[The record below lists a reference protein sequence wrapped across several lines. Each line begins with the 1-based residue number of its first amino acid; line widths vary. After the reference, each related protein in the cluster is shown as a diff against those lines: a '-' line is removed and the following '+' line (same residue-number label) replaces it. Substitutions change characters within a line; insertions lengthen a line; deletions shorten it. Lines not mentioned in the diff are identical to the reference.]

1 MKSILL
7 LPLFSMPSGHQ
18 HVAEALRTHILQLCP
33 QAIVHKIDLLEY
45 GFGHIEKWVS
55 SLYMQWIDRSPG
67 SYGHLYQYVV
77 GRNKPAA
84 NVYAIYRILFLQ
96 TLGEIIAKTKPDII
110 FCTHSLPS
118 YLCGQLKKQKRLNV
132 PVVNVYTDFLIHQLW
147 DCNYT
152 DIHFLPDRLA
162 SSHLLRRNEVH
173 GEIIITGIPVD
184 RTMTEGSHLRLGQ
197 SRQMKLPRRPL
208 ILIAGG
214 HAGAGGIEQILQ
226 QLEGR
231 QCDYLVLCGKNKS
244 LFDSINRLKQP
255 AFRALGYISDKQQML
270 QIYESADAMITKAG
284 GVTMSECLLCM
295 LPIFIYHSLPGQE
308 THNVRH
314 LLAQQVLSTFDFSR
328 PLEAQIVERLF
339 DLNEMKQR
347 NAKLERYR
355 AQFFD
360 PISEATH
367 LSQALRS
374 LLK

>member
-1 MKSILL
+1 
-7 LPLFSMPSGHQ
+7 
-18 HVAEALRTHILQLCP
+18 
-33 QAIVHKIDLLEY
+33 
-45 GFGHIEKWVS
+45 
-55 SLYMQWIDRSPG
+55 
-67 SYGHLYQYVV
+67 
-77 GRNKPAA
+77 
-84 NVYAIYRILFLQ
+84 
-96 TLGEIIAKTKPDII
+96 
-110 FCTHSLPS
+110 
-118 YLCGQLKKQKRLNV
+118 
-132 PVVNVYTDFLIHQLW
+132 
-147 DCNYT
+147 
-152 DIHFLPDRLA
+152 
-162 SSHLLRRNEVH
+162 
-173 GEIIITGIPVD
+173 
-184 RTMTEGSHLRLGQ
+184 
-197 SRQMKLPRRPL
+197 
-208 ILIAGG
+208 
-214 HAGAGGIEQILQ
+214 
-226 QLEGR
+226 
-231 QCDYLVLCGKNKS
+231 VLCGKNKS

-255 AFRALGYISDKQQML
+255 AFRAMGYISDKQQML